1 MKRTQRKEAIL
12 RETMEHL
19 TRFIYDLA
27 SVVGQPGYPDLG
39 LTLLAWIF
47 VLYFELA
54 RMVCPKGFSDELL

>member
-1 MKRTQRKEAIL
+1 
-12 RETMEHL
+12 MEHL

-27 SVVGQPGYPDLG
+27 SVVGQPGCPDLG